1 MYHKLLLFFGLALCL
16 GGQIRAQEQKLN
28 RDSLRITQDS
38 VKVVHDSLKVTQDS
52 LTFKAI
58 EKYSLKSK
66 FTRFI
71 HGLFFKHVTP
81 DDKQPSKKNK
91 IKKTKGFRKAE
102 GKFIREIYITTLNP
116 FGYSLQDT
124 AVHPR
129 SFLIKAANS
138 IHIKTRP
145 IVIQNRLLFKK
156 NEHYDSLLV
165 NESVRLIRSQK
176 YVRDVLLYT
185 LATSRKADS
194 VDVYIRVSDVW
205 SIVPALSISNSS
217 INAGLADN
225 NLAGLGNRFEGNI
238 QSNRTSHIYVKRF
251 SYLIPNIRN
260 SYISLNLQYMFPGQD
275 DPAKN
280 YEFVRSYYS
289 PLSSNLQYLFS
300 QNKDILRSME
310 LSKSFYSPYTRWA
323 GGLFL
328 GQMLTAQSYLYNDT
342 IRYLASKTNISDF
355 WVARAWQISRWNRDG
370 RITSFI
376 LSGRVVSTRYKG
388 IPAAAAAAGANI
400 FNKEDTYFTSIGITT
415 RKYIQDQYIFNYG
428 KIEDV
433 PVGRAFAMTVGM
445 DVKHT
450 QRMYLGLHSSW
461 GNVFNFGYLST
472 DLEYGTFIGSK
483 GLQQGVI
490 TARINYYTRLIN
502 IKYWRLRQF
511 IRPTL
516 IYGINRQPS
525 DNLTFMGEMKGFEK
539 LEYTATRMLVLT
551 LQTQSYS
558 PWSLLGFNFGPYFFS
573 SFGILGNESSGFSRS
588 RIYSLFGL
596 GVLVKNNYLTFSTFQ
611 ISMTFYPYIP
621 GNGYS
626 IFKSNVYKTSDYG
639 FRDFDISK
647 PRVAD
652 Y

>member
-1 MYHKLLLFFGLALCL
+1 MYRRLLFFSLLALCFT
-16 GGQIRAQEQKLN
+16 GQIRAQEQKVN
-28 RDSLRITQDS
+28 RDSLRIIQDS
-38 VKVVHDSLKVTQDS
+38 AKVVHDSLKVTQDS
-52 LTFKAI
+52 ITFKAI
-58 EKYSLKSK
+58 EKYSRKSK
-66 FTRFI
+66 LTRFI

-81 DDKQPSKKNK
+81 DEKHPPKKTR
-91 IKKTKGFRKAE
+91 IKKPKVFRKTE
-102 GKFIREIYITTLNP
+102 GKVIREIYITTLNP

-129 SFLIKAANS
+129 TFIIKAANS
-138 IHIKTRP
+138 FHIKTRP

-176 YVRDVLLYT
+176 YVRDVLLYS
-185 LATSRKADS
+185 LPTSKKADS

-205 SIVPALSISNSS
+205 SIVPAFSISNSS

-225 NLAGLGNRFEGNI
+225 NLAGLGNRFEGDI
-238 QSNRTSHIYVKRF
+238 KGNRTTHIYVKRF

-260 SYISLNLQYMFPGQD
+260 SYISLNLQYMFPGQN

-289 PLSSNLQYLFS
+289 PLSSNLLYSFS
-300 QNKDILRSME
+300 QNKDILRSIE
-310 LSKSFYSPYTRWA
+310 LSKTFYSPYTRWA

-328 GQMLTAQSYLYNDT
+328 GQMLTAQSYIKNDT
-342 IRYLASKTNISDF
+342 IRYLASKTNIRDF
-355 WVARAWQISRWNRDG
+355 WIARAWRISRWNNDG

-376 LSGRVVSTRYKG
+376 LSGRMVGTRYKG
-388 IPAAAAAAGANI
+388 IPAGSAAANV
-400 FNKEDTYFTSIGITT
+400 FNKEDTYFMGIGITS
-415 RKYIQDQYIFNYG
+415 RKYIEDQYIFNYG
-428 KIEDV
+428 KVEDV
-433 PVGRAFAMTVGM
+433 PVGRAFGMIVGM
-445 DVKHT
+445 NVQHT
-450 QRMYLGLHSSW
+450 QRMYLGLQASW
-461 GNVFNFGYLST
+461 GNVYHFGYLST

-483 GLQQGVI
+483 GPQQGII
-490 TARINYYTRLIN
+490 TGRINYYTRLMN
-502 IKYWRLRQF
+502 IKYWKLRQF

-516 IYGINRQPS
+516 IFGINRLPS
-525 DNLTFMGEMKGFEK
+525 DNLTFTGEMKGFEK

-551 LQTQSYS
+551 LQTQSYA
-558 PWSLLGFNFGPYFFS
+558 PWSLLGFNFGPYLFS
-573 SFGILGNESSGFSRS
+573 SFGILGNEASGFSRS
-588 RIYSLFGL
+588 RIYSLFGV
-596 GVLVKNNYLTFSTFQ
+596 GVLIRNNYLTFNTFQ

-626 IFKSNVYKTSDYG
+626 IFKSNAYKTSDYG